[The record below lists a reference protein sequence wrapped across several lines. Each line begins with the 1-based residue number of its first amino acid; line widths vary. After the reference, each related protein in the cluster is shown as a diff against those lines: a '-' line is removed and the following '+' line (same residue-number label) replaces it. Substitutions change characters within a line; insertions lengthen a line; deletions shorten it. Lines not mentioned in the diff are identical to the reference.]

1 MLFSLRPY
9 LTRHLDIIVKKH
21 FVALAISL
29 SSTAAMANT
38 GIINFQGTV
47 TTGGTCPIEV
57 VHPGGPSQP
66 IHLGHFRSRDFT
78 AADQNTAM
86 VPFSLRITPDASCN
100 IDPTKK
106 AFVKFSPRFGADP
119 SGKLYAL
126 QSGVGYT
133 SNLALEILDR
143 SSTQLPPETESK
155 AHDLDENLPTDMH
168 FTARL
173 KTTEDS
179 VPEGRIDTSVD
190 FLVDIR

>member
-1 MLFSLRPY
+1 MFSLRPY

-66 IHLGHFRSRDFT
+66 IHLGHFRTRDFT

-86 VPFSLRITPDASCN
+86 VPFSLRITPDASCD
-100 IDPTKK
+100 IDPTTK
-106 AFVKFSPRFGADP
+106 AFVTVSPRFGADP
-119 SGKLYAL
+119 TGRLYGL

-143 SSTQLPPETESK
+143 SSTPLPPDTESN
-155 AHDLDENLPTDMH
+155 AHDLDENLPTDMR

-173 KTTEDS
+173 KTTAAN
-179 VPEGRIDTSVD
+179 VPEGNIDTSVD

>member
-1 MLFSLRPY
+1 
-9 LTRHLDIIVKKH
+9 LTRHLDINMKKH
-21 FVALAISL
+21 LVALAISL

-57 VHPGGPSQP
+57 VHPGGPTQP
-66 IHLGHFRSRDFT
+66 IHLGHFRTQDFT

-86 VPFSLRITPDASCN
+86 VPFSLRITPDATCQ
-100 IDPTKK
+100 IAPTTK
-106 AFVKFSPRFGADP
+106 AFVTFSPRFGADP
-119 SGKLYAL
+119 TGKLYAL

-143 SSTQLPPETESK
+143 TSTQLPPETESI
-155 AHDLDENLPTDMH
+155 AHDLSGTLPTDMR

-173 KTTEDS
+173 KTTAAS
-179 VPEGRIDTSVD
+179 VPEGNIDTSVD